1 MTYTRNLTNPA
12 PFATQGKIDVP
23 RGQEDVKTKK
33 HGEDDLPADFKKKL
47 TEWEIRKALVG
58 KSQQNVEE
66 LQKNLGEEFNRKM
79 AEWERIKAS
88 ASQQGQVKPGHP
100 QVKTSASAGNLGGKG
115 SALAGQMHVKPS
127 PSASQVAKAPLIPGQ
142 GPASPRLDRKG
153 SGHKIK
159 KSKAAKTDK
168 VPVVS
173 YQNSFLWVSGQR
185 YSVKCAKSINERA
198 YIIISNQC
206 LPTRARRKAA
216 TKPETRSCSGWRRSC
231 TKSNA
236 RPRGWREKRKNSW
249 REQPG
254 RGHISFYNSLVGKAI
269 IYSFV

>member
-1 MTYTRNLTNPA
+1 MPSSTRSDIHKEADEHQQHSNPA

-185 YSVKCAKSINERA
+185 
-198 YIIISNQC
+198 
-206 LPTRARRKAA
+206 
-216 TKPETRSCSGWRRSC
+216 
-231 TKSNA
+231 
-236 RPRGWREKRKNSW
+236 
-249 REQPG
+249 
-254 RGHISFYNSLVGKAI
+254 
-269 IYSFV
+269 